1 MVNFIGNYFSGK
13 VFLSKLLS
21 KLQNKS
27 LPQLVETAI
36 TRTIDTLILLRYR
49 LQYPHVQFG
58 YGVRI
63 RGKFLIK
70 GKGKVTIGNHC
81 VFVSFGYQLNQIVAQ
96 DPSAGV
102 TIGNSCFFN
111 ATTLSIE
118 GKGQIEVGDN
128 AYFNGP
134 FITATSSS
142 ITFKKQCLVSD
153 ARIVDTDFHSIEI
166 NRRNPDVKSKTKPVF
181 VGENVWIGSQ
191 SMILKGVT
199 IGNNSVIGAMTVV
212 RQSVPDNVVV
222 IGNPQQI
229 VKQLD
234 TTILPYEFPSP
245 NITTQE
251 MQAH

>member
-1 MVNFIGNYFSGK
+1 VNFISNYFSGK
-13 VFLSKLLS
+13 LFVSKLLP

-27 LPQLVETAI
+27 FSQLIETAI
-36 TRTIDTLILLRYR
+36 TRTLDTLILLKYR

-96 DPSAGV
+96 DPSATV

-118 GKGQIEVGDN
+118 GKGQIEIGDH

-134 FITATSSS
+134 FITATHSS
-142 ITFKKQCLVSD
+142 ITFKKECLVSD

-166 NRRNPDVKSKTKPVF
+166 NRRNPDVKSKNKPVS
-181 VGENVWIGSQ
+181 VGENVWIGSR

-234 TTILPYEFPSP
+234 TAILPYEFPSP

-251 MQAH
+251 MQAN